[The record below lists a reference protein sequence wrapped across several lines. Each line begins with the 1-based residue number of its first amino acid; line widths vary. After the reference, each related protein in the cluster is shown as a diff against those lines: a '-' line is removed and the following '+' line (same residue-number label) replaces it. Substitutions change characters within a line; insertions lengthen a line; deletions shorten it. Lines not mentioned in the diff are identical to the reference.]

1 MRSSSEIEIGLDHL
15 QDVVEVMRHATGQ
28 LADGLHLLSLAQCR
42 LVAQFLR
49 DVDAPYDRAAVR
61 HVAARDLILLPIMG
75 DPRRQRSADG
85 ALLELER
92 RQQRSHG
99 RPLTRQQPIARRQW
113 LFRRIPS
120 GQPDE
125 RPVPRHDDPLGIE
138 HEDRV
143 LQCLQ
148 GRLQELRSCRELAL
162 RIFQPTGAA
171 HDDVHAGN
179 EADEGAAED
188 QQAGGIRLLLLGAQ
202 HAEPSC
208 ELQLLA
214 FDERLGDLADV
225 VGGGAPRALV
235 EGGFAAIELEGH
247 DGRIELIELVTCRD
261 PEFGDLP
268 AGIGVAGGG
277 GLELADEGVDAQS
290 CPLVGL

>member
-1 MRSSSEIEIGLDHL
+1 VGRGRGVVQPVNRLGVVTDIGSHEIEIGLDHL

-225 VGGGAPRALV
+225 VGGGAP
-235 EGGFAAIELEGH
+235 
-247 DGRIELIELVTCRD
+247 IELIELVTCRD